1 LIPESRFLSEAT
13 ASRLVPLQDD
23 EGWPFLT
30 GDGVT
35 SMDVELEVLIAD
47 AARSGWAS
55 EPSQRLVDGIESN
68 IVAPLSSR
76 LKFALGHDEAAQL
89 ARAIA
94 WERCR
99 ELALNRPDAGVSWGY
114 LANLVR
120 WRLKDAVRAEVL
132 RRQRHPL
139 THQLPEREVTF
150 HPTLGPHL
158 DRIAAELEDEGLPA
172 SVCRKLIRVAAD
184 GPPYYR
190 SAIVMRLRRAG
201 AKGAQAE
208 GLAWLLRGGAGKAS
222 ALARLAQGQPPEE
235 VFADPVV
242 RRWIRAAAVRDLRF
256 FGRPSRLGHRRAA
269 GLAQLSAA

>member
-1 LIPESRFLSEAT
+1 
-13 ASRLVPLQDD
+13 
-23 EGWPFLT
+23 
-30 GDGVT
+30 
-35 SMDVELEVLIAD
+35 MDVELEVLIAD

-55 EPSQRLVDGIESN
+55 EPSQRLADGIESN
-68 IVAPLSSR
+68 IVAPLPSR

-99 ELALNRPDAGVSWGY
+99 ELAVSRPEPGVSWGY

-120 WRLKDAVRAEVL
+120 WRLQDAVRAEVL

-139 THQLPEREVTF
+139 THQLPEREVT
-150 HPTLGPHL
+150 HRLSLGPHL
-158 DRIAAELEDEGLPA
+158 DRIAAELEGAGLPA
-172 SVCRKLIRVAAD
+172 TVGRKLIRVAAD

-222 ALARLAQGQPPEE
+222 ALARLAQGQTPND
-235 VFADPVV
+235 VFTDPVV
-242 RRWIRAAAVRDLRF
+242 RRWIRAAAGRDMRF

-269 GLAQLSAA
+269 GLEPVRAA